1 MSMPELEAW
10 EIAGLCNFEKK
21 DREMKRKI
29 AMLSIVSALAF
40 APLPARADITAG
52 GALGAVAGGLL
63 GSQVGQGN
71 GRIAASALG
80 AVLGFN
86 AGQSVSQP
94 VYGPP
99 PGRVYMAPPPVY
111 AAPYYR
117 GEDDGYRYYRR
128 GDDD

>member
-1 MSMPELEAW
+1 M
-10 EIAGLCNFEKK
+10 N
-21 DREMKRKI
+21 RKI
-29 AMLSIVSALAF
+29 VALSIVSALALTS
-40 APLPARADITAG
+40 LPVRADITAG

-94 VYGPP
+94 AYGAPS
-99 PGRVYMAPPPVY
+99 GQVYMAPPPVY

-117 GEDDGYRYYRR
+117 GETTTATGIIAAGMTTTDCRVNR
-128 GDDD
+128 